1 MNIDYENGRLQSKT
15 VNYQGETEDGKKFTI
30 SANWNDWDDWNVQ
43 SDEVSFENEDGTDDE
58 IEQIIEEFLN
68 EMNG

>member
-1 MNIDYENGRLQSKT
+1 MNIDYENGRLQSKI

-30 SANWNDWDDWNVQ
+30 SANWNDWDDWNVE